1 MPKYIFLDNWVY
13 SRLTDAENERR
24 LSAFINHKGYT
35 ILITT
40 LSFVELY
47 NPNWEKAGE
56 KDRMN
61 RAAHFLSKHP
71 SVIISPEKVWQAETK
86 SYPNP
91 LSLLPIDLDLQN
103 ISNQLRA
110 PTLLSF
116 LKGDDLFI
124 KQGKSIE
131 LWQAEYEQIKGTWLN
146 TVGNIIEQ
154 ACQSN
159 NLKKDENGRF
169 IELQKY
175 KEQFLLSLD
184 FRIADPNDI
193 DSLLKILIEKSKK
206 GEKFRLTAVRL
217 SSLYFWY
224 SYIYIDQ
231 ANKMKH
237 NGSDIGDF
245 YHISLLP
252 YCSAFTTDG
261 SMYRMLKRI
270 VEPIVPTGCE
280 VITPYKLDKILS
292 RY

>member
-1 MPKYIFLDNWVY
+1 MMDD
-13 SRLTDAENERR
+13 S
-24 LSAFINHKGYT
+24 YT

-184 FRIADPNDI
+184 FRIAEPNDI

-217 SSLYFWY
+217 SSLCFWY

>member
-1 MPKYIFLDNWVY
+1 MSKYIFLDNWVY

-184 FRIADPNDI
+184 FRIAEPNDI

-217 SSLYFWY
+217 SSLCFWY